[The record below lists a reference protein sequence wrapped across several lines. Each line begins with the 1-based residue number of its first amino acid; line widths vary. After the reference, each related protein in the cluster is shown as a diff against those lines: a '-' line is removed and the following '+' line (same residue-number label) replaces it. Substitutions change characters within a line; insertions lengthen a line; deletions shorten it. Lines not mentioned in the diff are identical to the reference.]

1 MLRLFVMRH
10 AKSSWANPGARD
22 FERELN
28 ARGKADLVNIAREI
42 EKRGY
47 QPGQVICSPAE
58 RTRQTLAGIDHVFT
72 AHPQVSFPNKLYS
85 SGIDDY
91 LEIVRAKETPSPI
104 MIIGHNPTCGGLVA
118 ALYGSGAA
126 KLFSQI
132 AMKYPTG
139 TLSVLDFDIP
149 EWKDIQRGS
158 GILVDCI
165 LPRKLAKA

>member
-1 MLRLFVMRH
+1 MRH

-47 QPGQVICSPAE
+47 QPERIFCSPAE

-72 AHPQVSFPNKLYS
+72 SQPKVSFPDRLYS
-85 SGIDDY
+85 SGIADY
-91 LEIVRAKETPSPI
+91 LEIIKTEETASSI

-118 ALYGSGAA
+118 SLYGSGGE
-126 KLFSQI
+126 KLFAQI

-139 TLSVLDFDIP
+139 TLAVLDFDVS
-149 EWKDIQRGS
+149 EWQDIRS
-158 GILVDCI
+158 GGGVLVDCM
-165 LPRKLAKA
+165 LPRKLTKA